1 MIVTEILEV
10 SASKVKVYI
19 DEEFA
24 FVLYKGEIRKY
35 SIKAGNILT
44 EKVYDELMKEVLPKR
59 AKLRCMN
66 LLKSKDYTVAQLR
79 QKLKQ
84 GYYPETVIEEALA
97 YVASFHYTDD
107 YRYALDFI
115 NTHYSSRSRRRI
127 ENDLQAKGIAKDVI
141 IKAWEQWEAEGNEQ
155 DEEAQIVDLLHKKH
169 FDPKGADKKEIQ
181 RMYGFLA
188 RRGFSAE
195 KILKAMSKSHEDLY
209 LT

>member
-1 MIVTEILEV
+1 MTVTDILEV
-10 SASKVKVYI
+10 SSSKVKVYI

-35 SIKAGNILT
+35 GIKNGQEIS
-44 EKVYDELMKEVLPKR
+44 EKVYAELTREVLPKR

-84 GYYPETVIEEALA
+84 GMYPETIIEGALA

-107 YRYALDFI
+107 CRYAVDFI
-115 NTHYSSRSRRRI
+115 QTHHTSRSKRRI
-127 ENDLQAKGIAKDVI
+127 ENDLLQKGITKDMI
-141 IKAWEQWEAEGNEQ
+141 QKAWMQWEEEGNVQ
-155 DEEAQIVDLLHKKH
+155 DEEAQIEELLLKKH
-169 FDPKGADKKEIQ
+169 FDPETSDAKEMQ

-188 RRGFSAE
+188 RRGFSQE
-195 KILKAMSKSHEDLY
+195 KISRALRK
-209 LT
+209 